1 MKRVFLDT
9 NILIDYIL
17 ARAGGDDAK
26 QLLMRG
32 RDGEVSLYASFLT
45 FANMAYILHG
55 KADIY
60 EMFAMLTGF
69 ITVLPMDS
77 DQLQAALSQ
86 RVKDFEDM
94 LQYQCAKVAGCD
106 TIITGNKRHFTE
118 FSDLPLSDL
127 PLMTA
132 NEFLTELAPE

>member
-9 NILIDYIL
+9 NILIDYIQ

-45 FANMAYILHG
+45 FANMAYILNG
-55 KADIY
+55 KADVY
-60 EMFAMLTGF
+60 ELFAMLTSF
-69 ITVLPMDS
+69 ITVLTMDS

-118 FSDLPLSDL
+118 FCDL

-132 NEFLTELAPE
+132 NEFLTELAPK

>member
-9 NILIDYIL
+9 NILIDYIQ

-26 QLLMRG
+26 QLLTRG
-32 RDGEVSLYASFLT
+32 RDGDIVLCASFLT
-45 FANMAYILHG
+45 FANMAYILNG

-60 EMFAMLTGF
+60 ELFAMLTGF

-77 DQLQAALSQ
+77 DQLQTALTR

-94 LQYQCAKVAGCD
+94 LQYQCAKMAGCD
-106 TIITGNKRHFTE
+106 VIVTGNKRHFIE
-118 FSDLPLSDL
+118 FSDLPLMTENELLIELDL
-127 PLMTA
+127 K
-132 NEFLTELAPE
+132 

>member
-9 NILIDYIL
+9 NILIDYIQ

-32 RDGEVSLYASFLT
+32 RDGEVSLFASFLT
-45 FANMAYILHG
+45 FANMAYILDG

-60 EMFAMLTGF
+60 ELFTMLTSF

-77 DQLQAALSQ
+77 DQLQTALSQ

-118 FSDLPLSDL
+118 FCDL

-132 NEFLTELAPE
+132 NEFLTELAPK

>member
-9 NILIDYIL
+9 NILIDYIQ

-45 FANMAYILHG
+45 FANMAYILNG
-55 KADIY
+55 KADVY
-60 EMFAMLTGF
+60 ELFAMLTSF
-69 ITVLPMDS
+69 ITVLPMDG
-77 DQLQAALSQ
+77 DQLQAALSH
-86 RVKDFEDM
+86 RAKDFEDM

-106 TIITGNKRHFTE
+106 TIITGNKRHFTD
-118 FSDLPLSDL
+118 FCDL

-132 NEFLTELAPE
+132 NEFLTELAPK

>member
-9 NILIDYIL
+9 NILIDYIQ

-45 FANMAYILHG
+45 FANMAYILNG

-60 EMFAMLTGF
+60 ELFAMLTSF

-86 RVKDFEDM
+86 RAKDFEDM

-106 TIITGNKRHFTE
+106 TIITGNKRHFTD
-118 FSDLPLSDL
+118 FCDL

-132 NEFLTELAPE
+132 NEFLTELVPK

>member
-9 NILIDYIL
+9 NILIDYIQ
-17 ARAGGDDAK
+17 ARAGGNDAK

-32 RDGEVSLYASFLT
+32 RDGEVTLCASFLT
-45 FANMAYILHG
+45 FANMAYILDG
-55 KADIY
+55 KADVY
-60 EMFAMLTGF
+60 EFFAMLTGF

-77 DQLQAALSQ
+77 DQLQAALA
-86 RVKDFEDM
+86 RRAKDFEDM

-106 TIITGNKRHFTE
+106 IIVTGNKRHFKD
-118 FSDLPLSDL
+118 FCDL

-132 NEFLTELAPE
+132 NELLAELAPQ

>member
-9 NILIDYIL
+9 NILIDYIQ

-32 RDGEVSLYASFLT
+32 RDGEVRLYASFLT
-45 FANMAYILHG
+45 FANMAYILDG

-60 EMFAMLTGF
+60 ELFAMLTGF

-106 TIITGNKRHFTE
+106 TIITGNKRHFTD
-118 FSDLPLSDL
+118 FCDLS
-127 PLMTA
+127 LMTA
-132 NEFLTELAPE
+132 NEFLTELVPK

>member
-9 NILIDYIL
+9 NILIDYIQ
-17 ARAGGDDAK
+17 ARVGGDDAK

-32 RDGEVSLYASFLT
+32 RDGEVSLFASFLT
-45 FANMAYILHG
+45 FANMAYILDG

-60 EMFAMLTGF
+60 ELFTMLTSF

-77 DQLQAALSQ
+77 DQLQTALRQ

-118 FSDLPLSDL
+118 FCDL

-132 NEFLTELAPE
+132 NEFLTELAPK